1 MGLIAD
7 KLQATLKA
15 MKEADER
22 QAAEIQAL
30 LNNTR
35 KLLAEL
41 DRDIVTVNDDTG
53 AAHDHE
59 FM

>member
-7 KLQATLKA
+7 KLQATLKV

-22 QAAEIQAL
+22 QAAEIQTL
-30 LNNTR
+30 LNSTR

-41 DRDIVTVNDDTG
+41 DRDIVTVND
-53 AAHDHE
+53 
-59 FM
+59 